1 MKKIMIKA
9 LACGL
14 AFTLAL
20 STPVAVSA
28 EGLSDIYTTS
38 EKSENDTSTNT
49 NTNTNTNTD
58 TNSNAEVIEEETYA
72 KVIGIVLDKEA
83 ATVEAGKTINLE
95 ATILID
101 NNAQGDT
108 ESFRGMSVAELMAA
122 EDMIVVFEG
131 QEVKA
136 SDLVAK
142 LAWYEDSEVSYVNV
156 TDNNDGTATVAGIAG
171 GNTKVSV
178 QLGDVYKATADVKVK
193 AYSTV
198 FALRKPEHAY
208 VKHVYDMNDYLDRDG
223 NENVTWRVYEVK
235 NGKQVKATAATI
247 TKDGKLTIKKADKE
261 IHVTAVSEKGKY
273 AHVAFTTEAGVPV
286 TKLTRVNPA
295 NGKAALAIT
304 SADANPTVTLEVG
317 CKTKNNEATTDDITW
332 TSKKA
337 NIATVEVVAES
348 NGTKAIVTAQ
358 NPGKTTIT
366 ATATSGK
373 KITFTVTVTA
383 KLEAIVGITSAKE
396 NIYNGQSVQLTAVKV
411 PANAS
416 ETVKFKINDKD
427 ERKIATV
434 SAKGVLKANKKAKT
448 GTVTVTA
455 YYKKGATDLKFDQT
469 FEIKAGTITA
479 ITIDNAV
486 KNGKKNV
493 MTLYTNK
500 SFDFNAIFENGIED
514 MATWATNKAKVATV
528 NETGIT
534 KALSYGKANITVS
547 AVTPA
552 GKTVKD
558 TVAVTVKQPVTQ
570 IQLAK
575 TDITVT
581 PNAKK
586 DQKIALKVSK
596 QLPKGCTKEAIT
608 WEIVESNIDDVSVD
622 YNSAVSK
629 SASAKLVVPKTAEAG
644 QYAVVKATA
653 ASGAKAIATITLCN
667 KTSKVEMVD
676 DTGAKVKT
684 IELAIGETKE
694 LDKDVLAKVTAKV
707 GKDAVVSIGEAD
719 AKAKNNEVVLSYTS
733 NKNFVSIVDG
743 TVYAVEPGTAT
754 ITAKLASGKK
764 ATFKVKVVDN
774 N

>member
-1 MKKIMIKA
+1 MKKTMIKA

-38 EKSENDTSTNT
+38 EKSENDTS
-49 NTNTNTNTD
+49 TNTNTD

-178 QLGDVYKATADVKVK
+178 KLGDVYKATADVKVK
-193 AYSTV
+193 AYSNK
-198 FALRKPEHAY
+198 FELGKPEHAY

-235 NGKQVKATAATI
+235 KGKQAKATAATI

-273 AHVAFTTEAGVPV
+273 AHVAITTEAGVPV

-295 NGKAALAIT
+295 NGKATLDIT
-304 SADANPTVTLEVG
+304 SKDLNPTTTLEVG
-317 CKTKNNEATTDDITW
+317 CQTKNNEATTDDITW

-337 NIATVEVVAES
+337 NIATVEG
-348 NGTKAIVTAQ
+348 NGTTATVTAK

-373 KITFTVTVTA
+373 KTTFTVTVTA

-396 NIYNGQSVQLTAVKV
+396 NIYNGQSVQLTPVKV
-411 PANAS
+411 PANAADKVS
-416 ETVKFKINDKD
+416 FKVVSYEKDKS
-427 ERKIATV
+427 ATV
-434 SAKGVLKANKKAKT
+434 SSKGVLKADKKKT
-448 GTVTVTA
+448 GKLTVYA
-455 YYKKGATDLKFDQT
+455 YAGKKGKDGYVESAPVT
-469 FEIKAGTITA
+469 FEVKEGTITA
-479 ITIDNAV
+479 ITVNNANQ
-486 KNGKKNV
+486 NGKKKV
-493 MTLYTNK
+493 MTLYANK
-500 SFDFNAIFENGIED
+500 SFDFEATFANGTED
-514 MATWATNKAKVATV
+514 MATWASNKAKVATV

-547 AVTPA
+547 AVTK
-552 GKTVKD
+552 GKTIKD
-558 TVAVTVKQPVTQ
+558 TVALTVVQPVTQ

-608 WEIVESNIDDVSVD
+608 WEIVDSNIPGVDVE
-622 YNSAVSK
+622 YNASSVSK

-676 DTGAKVKT
+676 ATGAKVKT